1 MSEEAKNT
9 RKAFGIRLRGFRL
22 DAGFSGRGLSEVT
35 GIHNTKISRIE
46 HGHLDPNEAE
56 IRSWMTACGVAR
68 HIPEMIAIRREVLQM
83 WQEHREALKAGLK
96 HVQGEGD
103 LYERTRLVR
112 IYEASRL
119 PGILQC
125 SGYVHALMDL
135 VSEVHD
141 LSGGEDAEEAAETR
155 LRRQG
160 LLTRPNGKNTFSIV
174 LEGSALQL
182 AIADETVMTRQFDF
196 LAEVTRLPHVSFG
209 VIPAGAPRRIWA
221 GEGFYIFDD
230 RLVRSEMWTVEYR
243 TDRPHE
249 IAEYVRIFELLRAS
263 AVYGA
268 AVRRQIELARAR
280 VAEK

>member
-1 MSEEAKNT
+1 MSGQAKDA
-9 RKAFGIRLRGFRL
+9 RKAFGIRLKGYRL
-22 DAGFSGRGLSEVT
+22 DAGFSGLELRELT

-46 HGHLDPNEAE
+46 HGHLDPTEAE

-96 HVQGEGD
+96 HVQAEGD
-103 LYERTRLVR
+103 LYERSGLVR

-125 SGYVHALMDL
+125 SGYVHALMGL

-141 LSGGEDAEEAAETR
+141 LPGGEDAKEAAEAR
-155 LRRQG
+155 LRRQR
-160 LLTRPNGKNTFSIV
+160 LLTRPNGRNTFSIV
-174 LEGSALQL
+174 LEVSALQL
-182 AIADETVMTRQFDF
+182 AMGDEEATKGQFDF
-196 LAEVTRLPHVSFG
+196 LAEVTRLPHVSLG
-209 VIPAGAPRRIWA
+209 VIPAGVPRRIWV
-221 GEGFYIFDD
+221 GEGFYVFDD

-249 IAEYVRIFELLRAS
+249 VAEYVRIFELLRTS

-268 AVRRQIELARAR
+268 AARRQIELARDH